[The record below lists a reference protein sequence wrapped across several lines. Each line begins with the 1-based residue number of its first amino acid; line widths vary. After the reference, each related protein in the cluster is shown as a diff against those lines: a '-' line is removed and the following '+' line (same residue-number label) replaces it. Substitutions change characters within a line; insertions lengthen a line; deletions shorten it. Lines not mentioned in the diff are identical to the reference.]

1 VFPGT
6 SSKPASGA
14 AVLMRA
20 VLKAYEVHDR
30 KVWCADSFAGLP
42 PPDATH
48 FRADRGDVHHTY
60 TQLAVSLEEV
70 EKNFKKYDLL
80 DDQVVFLRGWFK
92 DTLPSAPI
100 DRLAILR
107 LDGDMYESTIQAF
120 DALYN
125 KVSPGGFVIVDDYGA
140 VSACKAAVHD
150 FRDRKHISESIIR
163 IDWGGI
169 FWRKN

>member
-1 VFPGT
+1 MLLGFIANTQRRKPCSGSVFPGT

-92 DTLPSAPI
+92 DTLPPAPI
-100 DRLAILR
+100 DHLAILR

-120 DALYN
+120 DALYD
-125 KVSPGGFVIVDDYGA
+125 KVSPRGLR
-140 VSACKAAVHD
+140 SC
-150 FRDRKHISESIIR
+150 R
-163 IDWGGI
+163 
-169 FWRKN
+169 